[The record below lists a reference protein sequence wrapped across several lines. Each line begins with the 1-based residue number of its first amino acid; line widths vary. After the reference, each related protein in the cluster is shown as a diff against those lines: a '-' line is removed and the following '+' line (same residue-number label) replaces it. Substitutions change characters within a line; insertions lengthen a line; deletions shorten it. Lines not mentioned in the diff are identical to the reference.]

1 MMIRVLVQ
9 TDAFDLGGE
18 MARLSHIS
26 DSVGGISVFMG
37 QVRGQGD
44 GLESLT
50 LEHYPGMTE
59 KVLIGLAEEASA
71 RFGLLGCTV
80 IHRVGTM
87 RVGEPIVFVGTAS
100 GHRAEALQAT
110 AFLIDRLKTGAPF
123 WKCERFTDG
132 RTTWVEAREADDDAA
147 ALWD

>member
-1 MMIRVLVQ
+1 MPRIVVTSER
-9 TDAFDLGGE
+9 FDVGQE
-18 MARLSHIS
+18 TARLSGLS
-26 DSVGGISVFMG
+26 AGVGGLSLFIG

-59 KVLIGLAEEASA
+59 AILGQLGQEAVE
-71 RFGLLGCTV
+71 RFQLLGCTI

-87 RVGEPIVFVGTAS
+87 AVGEPIVFVGSAA
-100 GHRAEALQAT
+100 GHRGEALQAT

-123 WKCERFTDG
+123 WKREQFADG
-132 RTTWVEAREADDDAA
+132 RSAWVDAKAKDDKAA
-147 ALWD
+147 AAWD

>member
-1 MMIRVLVQ
+1 MPRIVVTSDR
-9 TDAFDLGGE
+9 FDVGQE
-18 MARLSHIS
+18 AARLSGLS
-26 DSVGGISVFMG
+26 AGVGGLSLFIG

-59 KVLIGLAEEASA
+59 AILTQLGQEAVE
-71 RFGLLGCTV
+71 RFRLLDCTI

-87 RVGEPIVFVGTAS
+87 GIGEPIVFVGSAA

-123 WKCERFTDG
+123 WKREQFADG
-132 RTTWVEAREADDDAA
+132 RSAWVDAKAADDNAA
-147 ALWD
+147 AAWD